1 MDWHFV
7 GRAEHLERIRS
18 RLAERE
24 PDPLVVVGE
33 PGIGRTSV
41 VRKALAGLDPGRDAL
56 LEVRPGG
63 HEPFSSL
70 RHLLPAGAA
79 PPAGRDAVREV
90 ADAVRALAAG
100 RRPVLLA
107 DDAHL
112 ADHATMLVL
121 QHLNRHAGAFLLLTH
136 PVPAPRPGG
145 GDPVDCLRY
154 ERGIKTVRL
163 PPLSLDEVGAVLAK
177 LMDGPVRSAT
187 TEALHAATAGNPGL
201 LHDIV
206 VRQELRTRMI
216 HEGGR
221 WRLTDAPPAEG
232 PALTCRGVAHL
243 LAAVARAWESLALDQ
258 VEDLCRLAAWSGAG
272 AEVALVKA
280 AVHLLRGRA
289 AEAFE
294 ALDQPAR
301 GGGASHHA
309 RPTGGRLAGGRPG
322 SDHRGEAGSGAAL
335 GHAEPGGGRPE
346 TDHRGSAGIG
356 GEARPETDYP
366 GGATPGHQQ
375 DSASAP
381 LGHVDPGGARPETDH
396 RRGAGTG
403 GGARPETDYRSGKE
417 TGATPDHTEPPSTG
431 SDRALERADLGG
443 TGRRPA
449 LDHAEPGGARP
460 GRSPATSAPGEP
472 PQNPATG
479 PRPGHAAAGNSLR
492 HHPDDPHPVL
502 LRAMCL
508 AFGRQ
513 DPGEA
518 DALLAAAAAASPHR
532 ERLRAY
538 RGWLLAVAGRRSEAA
553 DVLSGLTHHRDRHAA
568 LFAHAAEAIGHL
580 DLGRGAAAISHLRRA
595 LVLAEADRA
604 VLPWMAPYLRAYLID
619 ALLLAGRITEAT
631 SLAGEFHAAAPD
643 CGWKVAV
650 AMAALTGAARTAA
663 ADVSSSTKR

>member
-18 RLAERE
+18 RLGERE

-41 VRKALAGLDPGRDAL
+41 VRKALAGLDPGRDTL

-70 RHLLPAGAA
+70 RHLLPSGGKR
-79 PPAGRDAVREV
+79 PAGRDAVREV
-90 ADAVRALAAG
+90 ADAVRKRAAG

-112 ADHATMLVL
+112 TDHATMLVL

-136 PVPAPRPGG
+136 PIPAPRPGG

-163 PPLSLDEVGAVLAK
+163 PPLSVDEVGAVLAR

-206 VRQELRTRMI
+206 VRQELRSRMVRD
-216 HEGGR
+216 GGR
-221 WRLTDAPPAEG
+221 WRLADSPAAEG
-232 PALTCRGVAHL
+232 PALTCRGIAHL

-272 AEVALVKA
+272 GEVALVKA

-289 AEAFE
+289 TEAFA
-294 ALDQPAR
+294 ALDGRWAA
-301 GGGASHHA
+301 GGA
-309 RPTGGRLAGGRPG
+309 GAGAVLDLG
-322 SDHRGEAGSGAAL
+322 SAGSGAAL
-335 GHAEPGGGRPE
+335 DHAAPGSGTGSGGARRGNGHGADTGSSATLDRAVPGEGSGGPPERPEPGG
-346 TDHRGSAGIG
+346 AG
-356 GEARPETDYP
+356 TS
-366 GGATPGHQQ
+366 ATPGHAQPS
-375 DSASAP
+375 DAGTRATP
-381 LGHVDPGGARPETDH
+381 GHTEPSGARPANSHPGTARPHHDPHPAPPPRGAAPGPAAH
-396 RRGAGTG
+396 RRPTYPGA
-403 GGARPETDYRSGKE
+403 AHS
-417 TGATPDHTEPPSTG
+417 
-431 SDRALERADLGG
+431 
-443 TGRRPA
+443 
-449 LDHAEPGGARP
+449 
-460 GRSPATSAPGEP
+460 
-472 PQNPATG
+472 
-479 PRPGHAAAGNSLR
+479 
-492 HHPDDPHPVL
+492 DDPHPIL

-513 DPGEA
+513 NPGEA

-532 ERLRAY
+532 ERLHAY
-538 RGWLLAVAGRRSEAA
+538 RGWLLAVAGRSTEAA
-553 DVLSGLTHHRDRHAA
+553 SVLAGLAHHRDRHAA

-580 DLGRGAAAISHLRRA
+580 DLGRGAPAISHLRRA

-631 SLAGEFHAAAPD
+631 SMAGEFHAAAPD
-643 CGWKVAV
+643 RGWKVAV
-650 AMAALTGAARTAA
+650 AMAALTTAARTAGTQA
-663 ADVSSSTKR
+663 P

>member
-41 VRKALAGLDPGRDAL
+41 VRKALAALDPARDAL

-70 RHLLPAGAA
+70 RHLLPSGAGR
-79 PPAGRDAVREV
+79 PAGRDAVREV
-90 ADAVRALAAG
+90 AEAVRERAAG

-136 PVPAPRPGG
+136 PIPAPRPGG

-163 PPLSLDEVGAVLAK
+163 PPLSVDEVGAVLAR

-206 VRQELRTRMI
+206 VRQELRGRMVR
-216 HEGGR
+216 EAGR
-221 WRLTDAPPAEG
+221 WRLADAPPADG

-272 AEVALVKA
+272 GEVALVKA

-289 AEAFE
+289 TEAFA
-294 ALDQPAR
+294 ALDGR
-301 GGGASHHA
+301 WEVSGGGLSAGLG
-309 RPTGGRLAGGRPG
+309 TVLDLGG
-322 SDHRGEAGSGAAL
+322 AGSGARPGN
-335 GHAEPGGGRPE
+335 GHGG
-346 TDHRGSAGIG
+346 D
-356 GEARPETDYP
+356 
-366 GGATPGHQQ
+366 
-375 DSASAP
+375 ASS
-381 LGHVDPGGARPETDH
+381 
-396 RRGAGTG
+396 GAGF
-403 GGARPETDYRSGKE
+403 
-417 TGATPDHTEPPSTG
+417 DHTEPSSGNG
-431 SDRALERADLGG
+431 SGEASARS
-443 TGRRPA
+443 
-449 LDHAEPGGARP
+449 EPGSSPGSTLDRPEPGSSAGSHASP
-460 GRSPATSAPGEP
+460 GRPEPGSPPMNNPTDTPHPAP
-472 PQNPATG
+472 PQSRPTEAPASH
-479 PRPGHAAAGNSLR
+479 RPPTPIAAPAE
-492 HHPDDPHPVL
+492 DPHPLL

-508 AFGRQ
+508 AFGRRN
-513 DPGEA
+513 PAEA

-538 RGWLLAVAGRRSEAA
+538 RGWLLAVAGRRADAA
-553 DVLSGLTHHRDRHAA
+553 SVLDGLTQHRDRHAA
-568 LFAHAAEAIGHL
+568 LFAHAAAAIGHL

-631 SLAGEFHAAAPD
+631 SMAGEFHAAAPE

-650 AMAALTGAARTAA
+650 AMAALTAAARAA
-663 ADVSSSTKR
+663 EVPVA